1 MTVVVDASALVAA
14 VVHLGADGTWSETA
28 IAEAARTT
36 RALVGPQMLLA
47 EAMGVLRRLERT
59 RRIESSEA
67 NLARLDLLTL
77 EIELFPFAPLADRVW
92 DLRRKLGIY
101 DGWNVALANSLDCP
115 LLTLDRRLA
124 RAAASACQ
132 VITPPPG

>member
-1 MTVVVDASALVAA
+1 MTVVVDASVLVAA
-14 VVHLGADGTWSETA
+14 VAHLGADGTWSETA
-28 IAEAARTT
+28 IAEAARTN

-47 EAMGVLRRLERT
+47 EAMSVLRRLERT

-67 NLARLDLLTL
+67 NLARHDLLTL

-92 DLRRKLGIY
+92 ELRPKLGIY
-101 DGWNVALANSLDCP
+101 DGWNVALAQTLHCP

-124 RAAASACQ
+124 RAAASACE
-132 VITPPPG
+132 VITPPPV